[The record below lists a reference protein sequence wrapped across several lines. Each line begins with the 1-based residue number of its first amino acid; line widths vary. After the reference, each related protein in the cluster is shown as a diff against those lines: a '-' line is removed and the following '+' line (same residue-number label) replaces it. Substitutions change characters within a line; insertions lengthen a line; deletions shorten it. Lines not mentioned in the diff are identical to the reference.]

1 MQSNS
6 WNEGLHSKL
15 LKTPLSFWIP
25 NNPQFNSWNHNLIV
39 HLAVLK
45 PSEAKNQNF
54 CCTQVLNKLF
64 WEELLT
70 QNLIIATEKLPVT
83 KQSQQLRS
91 SDGDEMAKRQFQC
104 DFHFRIWFRLTV
116 LGLGKYQE
124 VKRRWIL
131 FSVTFLSTGRYQLM
145 IGLQISSVSRSFLE
159 ASLYQVPL

>member
-1 MQSNS
+1 MRVSTVNF
-6 WNEGLHSKL
+6 LKL
-15 LKTPLSFWIP
+15 QYPSGYQITLSSIVETTTWLYILLFWSLRRRKIFRR
-25 NNPQFNSWNHNLIV
+25 NQTT
-39 HLAVLK
+39 
-45 PSEAKNQNF
+45 NQNF

-124 VKRRWIL
+124 LAKL
-131 FSVTFLSTGRYQLM
+131 HGQAYQTDNCTINCWRKMLNN
-145 IGLQISSVSRSFLE
+145 
-159 ASLYQVPL
+159 